1 MKTKII
7 VILPLMLIL
16 SACSTI
22 DNLKE
27 KFKPNTNKVI
37 IEDRGTGEVD
47 AIVHEQATFEWNGG
61 EQVANTDVMPKE
73 ERERVVAAL
82 KANGGKLVLYF
93 DYDAAVINPEA
104 NQEIMKHIAFMQ
116 DNPKIRL
123 RLEGHADERGT
134 REYNLAL
141 GENRA
146 LSVKQ
151 VLDFDNRIEVVS
163 YGEEKLQS
171 SENDKNRRVEFIY
184 K

>member
-7 VILPLMLIL
+7 AILPLIALL
-16 SACSTI
+16 SACSI
-22 DNLKE
+22 IGNSKE
-27 KFKPNTNKVI
+27 KSNKVV

-47 AIVHEQATFEWNGG
+47 AIAYEQGTFEWNGN
-61 EQVANTDVMPKE
+61 EQVANTDAMPKE
-73 ERERVVAAL
+73 ERENAVAAL
-82 KANGGKLVLYF
+82 KSNGGKLVLYF
-93 DYDAAVINPEA
+93 DYDTAVINPEA
-104 NQEIMKHIAFMQ
+104 NQEIMQHIAFMQ
-116 DNPKIRL
+116 NNPKIRL

-151 VLDFDNRIEVVS
+151 ILDFDNRIEVVS

-171 SENDKNRRVEFIY
+171 SEHDKNRRVEFIY